1 MNDKWHQQ
9 CCWPIHCQTKI
20 DDHIHEQVPIY
31 RYILHLDNTNTQG
44 WYWEYIS
51 LLLEL
56 GYTVF
61 IDDPCL
67 LFKVK
72 SDEDG
77 IIACVT
83 TDDTALSHS
92 DNAVG
97 YGYVQ
102 ELRDAMTARG
112 WEHTFQPRLQ
122 DTLGMVLTTQSD
134 KSLLLTMPAKINKIR
149 KNFFG
154 DADLSTIPTVFNPRM
169 SQWNLEASR
178 ASPRIDPT
186 TFREG
191 LGLFPY
197 VANIR
202 HDIRTSVSILS
213 SVMQD
218 PSELDYAFCKHIA
231 AYLITTI
238 LIGLCF
244 HSSLS
249 VNNNTATNLIGASDA
264 AFDVYLDSKS
274 QLGVIAKLQS
284 LKDPGGCVYASSKKE
299 KGVTSDSATVAEAK
313 AALKGLK
320 QLIVLRQQLED
331 MGRHN

>member
-1 MNDKWHQQ
+1 MNDKEPTTMNDKWHQQ

-134 KSLLLTMPAKINKIR
+134 KSLLLTMPAKINK
-149 KNFFG
+149 KNFLRRCRPINHSHRIQSAHVAMESRSFTCIT
-154 DADLSTIPTVFNPRM
+154 ANRSYNVPRRSWTLSLRRQHPPRH
-169 SQWNLEASR
+169 SHQCQHPVLRHAR
-178 ASPRIDPT
+178 PIRI
-186 TFREG
+186 R
-191 LGLFPY
+191 
-197 VANIR
+197 
-202 HDIRTSVSILS
+202 
-213 SVMQD
+213 
-218 PSELDYAFCKHIA
+218 
-231 AYLITTI
+231 
-238 LIGLCF
+238 LCF
-244 HSSLS
+244 LQTHRGVSHHHHLNRSL
-249 VNNNTATNLIGASDA
+249 LP
-264 AFDVYLDSKS
+264 LLP
-274 QLGVIAKLQS
+274 Q
-284 LKDPGGCVYASSKKE
+284 
-299 KGVTSDSATVAEAK
+299 
-313 AALKGLK
+313 
-320 QLIVLRQQLED
+320 RQ
-331 MGRHN
+331 